1 VDSLNL
7 KTGQFTLESWTPV
20 FDRNTRI
27 IYDFSSNTN
36 WRNPCLSFTNVS
48 QMNKSNFYSKVIVR
62 DRLAELIF
70 KK

>member
-1 VDSLNL
+1 MDSLNL
-7 KTGQFTLESWTPV
+7 KTGQFKLEKRTPV
-20 FDRNTRI
+20 FDRSSGI

-36 WRNPCLSFTNVS
+36 WRSPWHSFTNVS
-48 QMNKSNFYSKVIVR
+48 QMNKSNFYSRVTVR